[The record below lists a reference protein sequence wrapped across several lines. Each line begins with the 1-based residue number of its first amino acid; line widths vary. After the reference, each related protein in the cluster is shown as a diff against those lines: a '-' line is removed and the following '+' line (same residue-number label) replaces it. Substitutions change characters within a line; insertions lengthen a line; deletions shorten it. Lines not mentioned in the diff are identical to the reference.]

1 MAKYCGADC
10 RLCRR
15 EGCKLFLKG
24 DRCVTGKCALDR
36 RPTIPGQHGDANAR
50 KKPMAGYVSQLREK
64 QKVKRAYGLL
74 EKQFKEYYFEGKR
87 QKGATGEVMLSL
99 LERRLDNVVYRLGF
113 GVSRAQCRQIVNH
126 GHITVN
132 GKKVDIPSYQ
142 VKVGDVIAIRESD
155 QNIELFKDLKNNKT
169 VAPKW
174 LKLASSNMSGEVIAI
189 PDRSDIDLNI
199 AEHLIIELYS
209 R

>member
-1 MAKYCGADC
+1 MAKYTGADC
-10 RLCRR
+10 KRCRR

-24 DRCVTGKCALDR
+24 DRCVTAKCAMER
-36 RPTIPGQHGDANAR
+36 KPSAPGQHGDANLRR
-50 KKPMAGYVSQLREK
+50 KPSGYASQLREK

-74 EKQFKEYYFEGKR
+74 ERQFKKYYFEGMR

-132 GKKVDIPSYQ
+132 GKKVNIPSYQ
-142 VKVGDVIAIRESD
+142 VKVGDVIAIREAD
-155 QNIELFKDLKNNKT
+155 QELEIFKELKKNKT
-169 VAPKW
+169 VTPKW
-174 LKLASSNMSGEVIAI
+174 LELDSSNLGGKVIAI
-189 PDRSDIDLNI
+189 PDRTDIDLNI

>member
-1 MAKYCGADC
+1 MAKYTGADC
-10 RLCRR
+10 KQCRR

-24 DRCVTGKCALDR
+24 DRCVTGKCAIER
-36 RPTIPGQHGDANAR
+36 RPTVPGQHGEASLR
-50 KKPMAGYVSQLREK
+50 KKSTGYALQLREK

-74 EKQFKEYYFEGKR
+74 ERQFKMYYLEAKR

-99 LERRLDNVVYRLGF
+99 LERRLDNTVYRLGL
-113 GVSRAQCRQIVNH
+113 GASRAECRQIVNH

-132 GKKVDIPSYQ
+132 GKTVNIPSYS
-142 VKVGDVIAIRESD
+142 VKVGDVIAVKASD
-155 QNIELFKDLKNNKT
+155 QDKAQFKDIKGSKII
-169 VAPKW
+169 APKW
-174 LKLASSNMSGEVIAI
+174 LEVDSNTLSGKVIAY

-199 AEHLIIELYS
+199 SEHLIIELYS

>member
-1 MAKYCGADC
+1 MAKYTGADC
-10 RLCRR
+10 KQCRR

-24 DRCVTGKCALDR
+24 DRCVTGKCSLER
-36 RPTIPGQHGDANAR
+36 RPTVPGQHGEASLR
-50 KKPMAGYVSQLREK
+50 KKPTGYALQLREK

-74 EKQFKEYYFEGKR
+74 ERQFKKYYLEAKR

-99 LERRLDNVVYRLGF
+99 LERRLDNTVYRLGF
-113 GVSRAQCRQIVNH
+113 GASRAECRQIVNH

-132 GKKVDIPSYQ
+132 GKTVNIPSFQ
-142 VKVGDVIAIRESD
+142 VKVGDVISVKETD
-155 QNIELFKDLKNNKT
+155 QSKAQFKEIKGGKII
-169 VAPKW
+169 APKW
-174 LKLASSNMSGEVIAI
+174 LEIDSNTLTGKVIAN

-199 AEHLIIELYS
+199 SEHLIIELYS

>member
-1 MAKYCGADC
+1 MAKYTGANC
-10 RLCRR
+10 KVCRR

-36 RPTIPGQHGDANAR
+36 RPTVPGQHGEASLR
-50 KKPMAGYVSQLREK
+50 KKPTGYALQLREK

-74 EKQFKEYYFEGKR
+74 EKQFKTYYLEAKR

-113 GVSRAQCRQIVNH
+113 GVSRTQCRQIVNH

-132 GKKVDIPSYQ
+132 GKSVNIPSYQ
-142 VKVGDVIAIRESD
+142 VKVGDIIAVKENATDSS
-155 QNIELFKDLKNNKT
+155 LFKEIKGSKII
-169 VAPKW
+169 APKW
-174 LKLASSNMSGEVIAI
+174 LEVDSTTLSGKVIAN

-199 AEHLIIELYS
+199 SEHLIIELYS

>member
-1 MAKYCGADC
+1 MAKYTGADC
-10 RLCRR
+10 KLCRR

-24 DRCVTGKCALDR
+24 DRCVSGKCALDR
-36 RPTIPGQHGDANAR
+36 RPTVPGQHGESNLRR
-50 KKPMAGYVSQLREK
+50 KPTGYALQLREK

-74 EKQFKEYYFEGKR
+74 ERQFKRYYFEGKR
-87 QKGATGEVMLSL
+87 QRGATGEVMLSM

-113 GVSRAQCRQIVNH
+113 GVSRSQCRQIVNH

-132 GKKVDIPSYQ
+132 GKKVNIPSYQ
-142 VKVGDVIAIRESD
+142 VKVGDIVAVREADKDSA
-155 QNIELFKDLKNNKT
+155 LFKEIKGSKVT
-169 VAPKW
+169 TPKW
-174 LKLASSNMSGEVIAI
+174 LEVNTNDLSGKIVALPE
-189 PDRSDIDLNI
+189 RSDIDLNI

>member
-1 MAKYCGADC
+1 MAKYTGANC
-10 RLCRR
+10 KVCRR

-36 RPTIPGQHGDANAR
+36 RPTVPGQHGEASLR
-50 KKPMAGYVSQLREK
+50 KKPTGYALQLREK

-74 EKQFKEYYFEGKR
+74 EKQFKTYYLEAKR

-113 GVSRAQCRQIVNH
+113 GVSRTQCRQIVNH

-132 GKKVDIPSYQ
+132 GKSVNIPSYQ
-142 VKVGDVIAIRESD
+142 VKVGDIIAVKENATDSS
-155 QNIELFKDLKNNKT
+155 LFKEIKGSKII
-169 VAPKW
+169 APKW
-174 LKLASSNMSGEVIAI
+174 LEVDSNALSGKVIAN

-199 AEHLIIELYS
+199 SEHLIIELYS

>member
-1 MAKYCGADC
+1 MAKYTGADC
-10 RLCRR
+10 KRCRR

-24 DRCVTGKCALDR
+24 DRCVTGKCAIDR
-36 RPTIPGQHGDANAR
+36 RPTAPGQHGEGDKRR
-50 KKPMAGYVSQLREK
+50 KPTGYQLQLREK

-74 EKQFKEYYFEGKR
+74 ERQFKKYYFEGKR

-126 GHITVN
+126 GHIAVN
-132 GKKVDIPSYQ
+132 GKKVNLPSYQ
-142 VKVGDVIAIRESD
+142 VKVGDVISIRENA
-155 QNIELFKDLKNNKT
+155 QNIEMFKELKKNKT
-169 VAPKW
+169 VTPKW
-174 LKLASSNMSGEVIAI
+174 LELDASNLSGKVIAI

>member
-1 MAKYCGADC
+1 MAKYTGANC
-10 RLCRR
+10 KVCRR

-24 DRCVTGKCALDR
+24 DRCVTSKCAIDR
-36 RPTIPGQHGDANAR
+36 RPTVPGQHGEATLR
-50 KKPMAGYVSQLREK
+50 KKPTGYALQLREK

-74 EKQFKEYYFEGKR
+74 EKQFKTYYLEAKR

-113 GVSRAQCRQIVNH
+113 GVSRTQCRQIVNH

-132 GKKVDIPSYQ
+132 GKSVNIPSYQ
-142 VKVGDVIAIRESD
+142 VKIGDIIAVKENATNS
-155 QNIELFKDLKNNKT
+155 NLFKEIKGSKII
-169 VAPKW
+169 APKW
-174 LKLASSNMSGEVIAI
+174 LEVDANALSGKVIAN

-199 AEHLIIELYS
+199 SEHLIIELYS

>member
-1 MAKYCGADC
+1 MAKYTGANC
-10 RLCRR
+10 KVCRR

-36 RPTIPGQHGDANAR
+36 RPTVPGQHGEASLR
-50 KKPMAGYVSQLREK
+50 KKPTGYALQLREK

-74 EKQFKEYYFEGKR
+74 EKQFKTYYLEAKR

-113 GVSRAQCRQIVNH
+113 GVSRTQCRQIVNH

-132 GKKVDIPSYQ
+132 GKSVNIPSYQ
-142 VKVGDVIAIRESD
+142 VKVGDIIAVKENATDSS
-155 QNIELFKDLKNNKT
+155 LFKEIKGSKII
-169 VAPKW
+169 APKW
-174 LKLASSNMSGEVIAI
+174 LEVDSTALSGKVIAN

-199 AEHLIIELYS
+199 SEHLIIELYS

>member
-1 MAKYCGADC
+1 MAKYTGADC
-10 RLCRR
+10 KQCRR

-24 DRCVTGKCALDR
+24 DRCVTGKCAIDR
-36 RPTIPGQHGDANAR
+36 RPTVPGQHGEASLR
-50 KKPMAGYVSQLREK
+50 KKSTGYALQLREK

-74 EKQFKEYYFEGKR
+74 ERQFKMYYLEAKR

-99 LERRLDNVVYRLGF
+99 LERRLDNTVYRLGL
-113 GVSRAQCRQIVNH
+113 GASRAECRQIVNH

-132 GKKVDIPSYQ
+132 GKTVNIPSYS
-142 VKVGDVIAIRESD
+142 VKVGDVIAVKASD
-155 QNIELFKDLKNNKT
+155 QDKAQFKDIKGSKII
-169 VAPKW
+169 APKW
-174 LKLASSNMSGEVIAI
+174 LEVDSNTLSGKVIAY

-199 AEHLIIELYS
+199 SEHLIIELYS

>member
-1 MAKYCGADC
+1 MAKYTGASC
-10 RLCRR
+10 KLCRR

-36 RPTIPGQHGDANAR
+36 RPTVPGQHGEESLR
-50 KKPMAGYVSQLREK
+50 KKPTGYGMQLREK

-74 EKQFKEYYFEGKR
+74 ETQFKKYYLEAKR

-113 GVSRAQCRQIVNH
+113 GVSRTQCRQIVNH
-126 GHITVN
+126 RHITVN
-132 GKKVDIPSYQ
+132 GKIVNLPSYQ
-142 VKVGDVIAIRESD
+142 VKVGDVIAVKQSSLD
-155 QNIELFKDLKNNKT
+155 SPLFKELKGSKII
-169 VAPKW
+169 APKW
-174 LKLASSNMSGEVIAI
+174 LEVDSNTLTGKVIAN
-189 PDRSDIDLNI
+189 PARDDIDLNI
-199 AEHLIIELYS
+199 SEHLIIELYS

>member
-1 MAKYCGADC
+1 MAKYTGADC
-10 RLCRR
+10 KQCRR

-24 DRCVTGKCALDR
+24 DRCVTGKCALER
-36 RPTIPGQHGDANAR
+36 RPTVPGQHGEASLR
-50 KKPMAGYVSQLREK
+50 KKSTGYALQLREK

-74 EKQFKEYYFEGKR
+74 ERQFKKYYLEAKR

-99 LERRLDNVVYRLGF
+99 LERRLDNTVYRLGL
-113 GVSRAQCRQIVNH
+113 GASRSECRQIVNH

-132 GKKVDIPSYQ
+132 GKTVNLPSYQ
-142 VKVGDVIAIRESD
+142 VKIGDVIAVKESD
-155 QNIELFKDLKNNKT
+155 QSTAQFKEIKGGKII
-169 VAPKW
+169 APKW
-174 LKLASSNMSGEVIAI
+174 LEVNSDTLSGKVIAN

-199 AEHLIIELYS
+199 SEHLIIELYS

>member
-1 MAKYCGADC
+1 MAKYTGANC
-10 RLCRR
+10 KVCRR

-36 RPTIPGQHGDANAR
+36 RPTVPGQHGEASLR
-50 KKPMAGYVSQLREK
+50 KKPTGYALQLREK

-74 EKQFKEYYFEGKR
+74 EKQFKTYYLEAKR

-113 GVSRAQCRQIVNH
+113 GVSRTQCRQIVNH

-132 GKKVDIPSYQ
+132 GKSVNIPSYQ
-142 VKVGDVIAIRESD
+142 VKVGDIIAVKENAADSS
-155 QNIELFKDLKNNKT
+155 LFKEIKGSKII
-169 VAPKW
+169 APKW
-174 LKLASSNMSGEVIAI
+174 LEVDSTALSGKVIAN

-199 AEHLIIELYS
+199 SEHLIIELYS

>member
-1 MAKYCGADC
+1 MAKYTGADC
-10 RLCRR
+10 KLCRR

-24 DRCVTGKCALDR
+24 DRCVTGKCSLERKPVA
-36 RPTIPGQHGDANAR
+36 PGPHTEANKR
-50 KKPMAGYVSQLREK
+50 VKPFGYAVQLREK

-74 EKQFKEYYFEGKR
+74 ERQFKKYYFEGKR

-99 LERRLDNVVYRLGF
+99 LERRLDNTVYRLGF
-113 GVSRAQCRQIVNH
+113 GVSRAECRQIVNH
-126 GHITVN
+126 GHILVN
-132 GKKVDIPSYQ
+132 GKKVNIPSYQ
-142 VKVGDVIAIRESD
+142 VKVGDVISISEKSLGLD
-155 QNIELFKDLKNNKT
+155 MFKELKKNKVIT
-169 VAPKW
+169 PKW
-174 LKLASSNMSGEVIAI
+174 LELDASNVSGKVIAI